1 MVSHGSPQKK
11 LRTISCSSASETEAD
26 PTENQTQDD
35 ILMKRPPPVHRVAVL
50 NEVARSVEIFFDLL
64 NSYSK
69 RFSSSN
75 NFVKRNEKMKCFKTV
90 HQCSIVSR
98 DYFSNL

>member
-26 PTENQTQDD
+26 ASENQTQDD

-50 NEVARSVEIFFDLL
+50 NEVARSVVILF
-64 NSYSK
+64 
-69 RFSSSN
+69 
-75 NFVKRNEKMKCFKTV
+75 FVKPNKILMEFHLLFQM
-90 HQCSIVSR
+90 
-98 DYFSNL
+98 

>member
-26 PTENQTQDD
+26 PSENQTQDD

-50 NEVARSVEIFFDLL
+50 NEVARSVDITLICITVAQNISRILTILL
-64 NSYSK
+64 KEMK
-69 RFSSSN
+69 R
-75 NFVKRNEKMKCFKTV
+75 
-90 HQCSIVSR
+90 
-98 DYFSNL
+98 